1 MGGAFGLDHH
11 TLAEPKVGNM
21 EPNNPFSEANAFCDS
36 EAADLVLSSG
46 MPITLLPLDVTHQLI
61 CTPERFD
68 FLDNLASFQTSSVLL
83 TLLHKAMEG
92 MNEFYQTVDFHNS
105 PIHDLNVGI
114 YLRTIFS
121 SQRIVCTCEDQ
132 S

>member
-1 MGGAFGLDHH
+1 M
-11 TLAEPKVGNM
+11 T
-21 EPNNPFSEANAFCDS
+21 
-36 EAADLVLSSG
+36 SSG
-46 MPITLLPLDVTHQLI
+46 IPITLLPLDVTHQLI